1 MTYQEFLAQVRMT
14 GCKWFIDDETKNIYG
29 RFSGDDRHYCP
40 ITGVC
45 KSLTGV
51 YYTEA
56 YWDSAALSLGLDVL
70 LAEKITDAADDCGE
84 PEIRDDLLRMTGLAA
99 LCGVK

>member
-1 MTYQEFLAQVRMT
+1 MNYQEFLTQVGMV

-29 RFSGDDRHYCP
+29 KFPGDDRNYCP

-45 KSLTGV
+45 KSLTDV
-51 YYTEA
+51 YYEES
-56 YWDSAALSLGLDVL
+56 YWDSAALSLGLDVF
-70 LAEKITDAADDCGE
+70 LAERITDAADDCGE
-84 PEIRDDLLRMTGLAA
+84 DEMRADLLRMTALAA